1 MAWEA
6 VPPGVWH
13 DDGAYLLLG
22 KSLAEGEG
30 LRYSQVAGSPPG
42 AKFPP
47 VYPLVL
53 AVLWR
58 LAPTAVAEG
67 SLAAFVNLL
76 FVVVGGGLFVSLPT
90 LPGLFVEE
98 LRSHHRT
105 PVAHARRMASLSGA
119 SLGAALPAR
128 ARSGSV
134 GGIAPGAESHGTS
147 SRDLH
152 PGISRRLS
160 RATMGAVLGAAVP
173 VALLLRRQI
182 RWAVWTAIGVFLV
195 VAPWLGWSSRAATA
209 IPAPLRDT
217 LGPYGGL
224 ADQTGECRRWGVP
237 GRDGV
242 QRRGPG
248 VANRGCPFSRCRPRC
263 RRPLGLMLTLGV
275 AGVGGIGLYRLSR
288 ESWTPVLTAGLMV
301 GLLWMWPYQERRS
314 DHAGGT
320 TSGPDSGLWIPE
332 RARSGDQ
339 GLVRLGASPAPG
351 DGVDG
356 VERPV
361 ADVGGFPVRTAA
373 LGILGLCWIVWLGG
387 ASLLH
392 LRADR
397 HLDAFDVRSRMLA
410 RAVLAVEERVPQDGV
425 VGAPELWAG
434 LALHTGRTVAP
445 SARFI
450 PWEKGLPGGPT
461 GSSSRSGTRPG
472 SSTCCWRMPAGF
484 TRRHWT
490 SWTRAARFGG
500 ASGVMGRG
508 MLVRLDWDGPA
519 GRKCSPA
526 ATRSGSTIP
535 SLPLDGTLLA
545 RVDLLRVAVAQKH
558 VLDLGVKEV
567 LGFGLPRSRP

>member
-1 MAWEA
+1 MPASRASEEPGAAPTGGVPGFSVATLTAVALGVVGVVAWEA

-76 FVVVGGGLFVSLPT
+76 FVVVGGGLFVSY
-90 LPGLFVEE
+90 
-98 LRSHHRT
+98 LRSLDFSWRSS
-105 PVAHARRMASLSGA
+105 VATT
-119 SLGAALPAR
+119 ALLWLMPD
-128 ARSGSV
+128 V
-134 GGIAPGAESHGTS
+134 W
-147 SRDLH
+147 
-152 PGISRRLS
+152 RLS
-160 RATMGAVLGAAVP
+160 LVPLSEPLFLLVLVLALWAGSRLERNPTGRALATFILALAVAYHVRTMGAVLGAAVP

-195 VAPWLGWSSRAATA
+195 VAPWLVWSSRAATA

-217 LGPYGGL
+217 LGPYGGWLTRQASAEGGGFL
-224 ADQTGECRRWGVP
+224 AGMASSAVALASRIAGVLFP
-237 GRDGV
+237 GA
-242 QRRGPG
+242 GPG
-248 VANRGCPFSRCRPRC
+248 AGG
-263 RRPLGLMLTLGV
+263 LWGLMLTLGV

-301 GLLWMWPYQERRS
+301 GLLWMWPYQERRLIMPV
-314 DHAGGT
+314 A
-320 TSGPDSGLWIPE
+320 PLLGLILVCGFQRE
-332 RARSGDQ
+332 LGAAIRA
-339 GLVRLGASPAPG
+339 LVRLGASPAPG

-445 SARFI
+445 SARFH
-450 PWEKGLPGGPT
+450 PVGEGPT
-461 GSSSRSGTRPG
+461 WGTNREQFEVWNAAGIEYVLLENAGRIHKEALDELDARCPG
-472 SSTCCWRMPAGF
+472 SVELLA
-484 TRRHWT
+484 
-490 SWTRAARFGG
+490 SWGG
-500 ASGVMGRG
+500 G
-508 MLVRLDWDGPA
+508 MLVRLDWDGACRSQVLA
-519 GRKCSPA
+519 GR
-526 ATRSGSTIP
+526 
-535 SLPLDGTLLA
+535 D
-545 RVDLLRVAVAQKH
+545 
-558 VLDLGVKEV
+558 
-567 LGFGLPRSRP
+567 